1 MGDST
6 QGGDGKCK
14 LKIEELGFDFLVFLS
29 WQFAWWWF
37 AFTFSIKWYQS
48 WKFLVQYFKYGWK
61 ALSCPDRPFC
71 PTECAADWRRR
82 QVARK
87 IQVTKTLVGKNI
99 FWKRRKTLKNAKSYL
114 KKKVGEIPRR
124 RWLIREMEQAICP
137 LLSSLPLLIAP
148 GFQFHPLQRNLW
160 WDFLLQEQIEQ
171 GVVLLDATGQTIDE
185 ILGKAAN
192 AKSKSIRII
201 KLFKMRCWQQK
212 LGTTWTWSRG
222 RESTTSSPREWSTRC
237 GWTSS
242 AKCQRPR
249 NSKWVVWQA
258 ARVRIR

>member
-1 MGDST
+1 MVPIMKISCSIF
-6 QGGDGKCK
+6 QIRMKSFK
-14 LKIEELGFDFLVFLS
+14 LPWQAFLS
-29 WQFAWWWF
+29 NWMRGWLKKETGGKKSPGDQNSLNLPV
-37 AFTFSIKWYQS
+37 SIHFVS
-48 WKFLVQYFKYGWK
+48 
-61 ALSCPDRPFC
+61 
-71 PTECAADWRRR
+71 
-82 QVARK
+82 
-87 IQVTKTLVGKNI
+87 
-99 FWKRRKTLKNAKSYL
+99 KRRKTLKNCEIL
-114 KKKVGEIPRR
+114 LEKKMGEIPRR
-124 RWLIREMEQAICP
+124 RWLIWEMEQAICP

-148 GFQFHPLQRNLW
+148 GFKSHYLQRNLW
-160 WDFLLQEQIEQ
+160 LGFFLQEQIEQ

-242 AKCQRPR
+242 AKCQRR
-249 NSKWVVWQA
+249 QNSKWVVWQA